1 MDHKAPKRYR
11 LRRRSDIN
19 AVFDEG
25 TSARD
30 RLATMIARPN
40 NLPHSRIGV
49 GISRRH
55 GNAVRR
61 NRIKRLCREAMRLS
75 RHDLPAGRD
84 FMLLLRPGAKLT
96 LAGLRKSVL
105 QLAGQLAGADAGDG
119 PRGRSGQ

>member
-1 MDHKAPKRYR
+1 MDYKAPRRYR

-19 AVFDEG
+19 AVFDNG
-25 TSARD
+25 KSVRD

-40 NLPHSRIGV
+40 DLPHTRTGV

-75 RHDLPAGRD
+75 RNDLPAGWD
-84 FMLLLRPGAKLT
+84 FMILPRAGVKAT
-96 LAGLRKSVL
+96 LASLRKSVVT
-105 QLAGQLAGADAGDG
+105 LAGRLAGTDAFDS
-119 PRGRSGQ
+119 PQEGRSG

>member
-1 MDHKAPKRYR
+1 MDYKAPRRSR

-19 AVFDEG
+19 AVFDNG
-25 TSARD
+25 KSVRD

-40 NLPHSRIGV
+40 DLPHTRTGV

-75 RHDLPAGRD
+75 RNDLPAGWD
-84 FMLLLRPGAKLT
+84 FMILPRAGAKAT
-96 LAGLRKSVL
+96 LANLRKSVL
-105 QLAGQLAGADAGDG
+105 TLAGRLARTDFGTGS
-119 PRGRSGQ
+119 RGRYQ

>member
-1 MDHKAPKRYR
+1 MDHRAGKRYR

-19 AVFDEG
+19 AVFDGG

-40 NLPHSRIGV
+40 DLPHTRTGV

-61 NRIKRLCREAMRLS
+61 NRIKRLCREALRLS
-75 RHDLPAGRD
+75 RHDLPAGWD
-84 FMLLLRPGAKLT
+84 FMLLPRAGAKVT
-96 LAGLRKSVL
+96 LASLQKSVVL
-105 QLAGQLAGADAGDG
+105 LAGRLAGADAGDG
-119 PRGRSGQ
+119 AQGLSER